1 MTDDFDALRQ
11 LRPDPRG
18 SEGPSLPGVLS
29 RQKEDLIASIDET
42 AEALVRPGQDP
53 AMYPRLAYLDEVTAL
68 EHLTRVFGFVERRE
82 ARMGAGTPEDP
93 MLAWLDFGDGVV
105 MIGRADESC
114 HEVHHLYSPAEVGRA
129 TAVINVRVD
138 NIDEHYASAVAQGA
152 LITMALEDAFYGF
165 RRYEADDPEGN
176 HWHFHEA
183 LDHVRAR
190 GGQVND

>member
-1 MTDDFDALRQ
+1 MPDDFEAVRR
-11 LRPDPRG
+11 LRPDPQG
-18 SEGPSLPGVLS
+18 SEGPAGPGVLG
-29 RQKEDLIASIDET
+29 RQRDSLIADI
-42 AEALVRPGQDP
+42 AEPTGDRPGIRRDP
-53 AMYPRLAYLDEVTAL
+53 AMYPRLAYLDEVAAL
-68 EHLTRVFGFVERRE
+68 EYLCRVFDFSERRE

-129 TAVINVRVD
+129 TAVINVRVE
-138 NIDEHYASAVAQGA
+138 NIDEHYSRAVAEGG
-152 LITMALEDAFYGF
+152 LITMELEDAFYGF

-190 GGQVND
+190 GGQVDD